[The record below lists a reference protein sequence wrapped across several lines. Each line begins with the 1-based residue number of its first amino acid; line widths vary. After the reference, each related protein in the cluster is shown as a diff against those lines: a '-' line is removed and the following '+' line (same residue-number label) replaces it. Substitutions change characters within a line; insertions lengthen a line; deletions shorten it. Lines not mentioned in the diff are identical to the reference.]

1 MTSMDTDSESQDSDD
16 GRRFRF
22 EATRKDAA
30 IIPDTVSKEK
40 SSRKKSKHR
49 SRLDDKNYR
58 DKKER
63 SKHES
68 SRKESQRSR
77 ERDVDEKESRHITK
91 HAKYGTHKDYKS
103 TKESDSASADKNLKY
118 SMDSKD
124 RLRDLKH
131 SRERERNDHRKHSRE
146 RSRDKSYDDKS
157 SVDRYRSKYHDRHK
171 YSRHKSRDR
180 SCQSNRLKSS
190 DNDKSRSEHGKHDSV
205 KKTKDKRLHPL
216 ENEHSVYQNVEQ
228 IRDYNESHSM
238 SLNKVCKAG
247 ANSLETQ
254 DCKDLDL
261 RDFDVLSET
270 DENISDIS
278 DSRSLCSS
286 SYCHKTKVRKEQLKN
301 QYECVDKKQVTPDQE
316 YVEELQ
322 KVNCKNSTPLL
333 SSSNNNPS
341 AISDTLLDSTSLE
354 PTSIMNNQVQSLQEK
369 DAECDTFESSEKNNS
384 CIYGPVLPP
393 QIKTSQCTLNENKST
408 NLYKSLCT
416 EELET
421 KEDIVKDIS
430 DEDYNI
436 DLIGPCLPKIENSSD
451 NHENSN
457 TMSALNLEEVN
468 QEHQESHSPSK
479 NINECMDDATAFGP
493 ALPPHLMKQPNEED
507 TKSKLIGPVI
517 PDNLKSLNEEERMAM
532 YSQLEDEDSDTP
544 SLTDYSAT
552 NLGQKYKELQ
562 TPGLHFFHEIK
573 QEVAEDVVHKREK
586 WMMELPP
593 TRAADFGLRARK
605 FRLRP
610 GPDMSDRSCWTDT
623 PEDKI
628 QKQKIEEEAAAA
640 AALRSAKKP
649 DHIEL
654 LKEKPKKSR
663 KQEKSLLEIHQS
675 KLKKKRKKEEK
686 EAKAAG
692 LPTRRPF
699 DRNIDLQVNRFM
711 DPSQRRSV
719 LMKAGMLNDRFSRGQ
734 I

>member
-40 SSRKKSKHR
+40 SPKKKSKHR
-49 SRLDDKNYR
+49 SHLEDKNYR
-58 DKKER
+58 DRKER
-63 SKHES
+63 SKHET

-77 ERDVDEKESRHITK
+77 DREIDEKESKHITK

-103 TKESDSASADKNLKY
+103 TKESNSTSTDKNLKY

-131 SRERERNDHRKHSRE
+131 SRERERNGHRKHSRE
-146 RSRDKSYDDKS
+146 HSREHSRDRSYDERS
-157 SVDRYRSKYHDRHK
+157 SVDKYKNKYHDRHK

-180 SCQSNRLKSS
+180 SCQSNRLKLS
-190 DNDKSRSEHGKHDSV
+190 DNDKPRSEHGRHDSI

-216 ENEHSVYQNVEQ
+216 ENEHSACQNIEQ
-228 IRDYNESHSM
+228 IRDYSESQSI
-238 SLNKVCKAG
+238 SLNKDCKA
-247 ANSLETQ
+247 ATLLNTQ

-261 RDFDVLSET
+261 RDFNVLSET
-270 DENISDIS
+270 DENVSDIS
-278 DSRSLCSS
+278 DSRSIYSS
-286 SYCHKTKVRKEQLKN
+286 SYCHKTKVRREQLKN
-301 QYECVDKKQVTPDQE
+301 QYECVNKKQVTPDQE
-316 YVEELQ
+316 HVEELQ
-322 KVNCKNSTPLL
+322 KVNCKNNTPVL

-341 AISDTLLDSTSLE
+341 AISDTLLDSLE

-369 DAECDTFESSEKNNS
+369 DAKCESSEKNNS
-384 CIYGPVLPP
+384 YIYGPVLPP
-393 QIKTSQCTLNENKST
+393 QIKTSQCTLNENKDT
-408 NLYKSLCT
+408 NLYTSLCT
-416 EELET
+416 EKLET
-421 KEDIVKDIS
+421 KECIVKDVS

-436 DLIGPCLPKIENSSD
+436 ELIGPSLPKIEDSS
-451 NHENSN
+451 NKHEHSN

-479 NINECMDDATAFGP
+479 NINEFVDDAAAFGP
-493 ALPPHLMKQPNEED
+493 ALPPHLIKQPNEGD
-507 TKSKLIGPVI
+507 TKSKLIGPVM
-517 PDNLKSLNEEERMAM
+517 PENLKLLSEEERMAM

-544 SLTDYSAT
+544 SLTDFGAT
-552 NLGQKYKELQ
+552 NKGQKYQELQ
-562 TPGLHFFHEIK
+562 KPGLHYFHEIK
-573 QEVAEDVVHKREK
+573 QEVAKDDVVHKREN

-623 PEDKI
+623 PEDRAK
-628 QKQKIEEEAAAA
+628 KQKAEEEAAA
-640 AALRSAKKP
+640 LRSVKKP
-649 DHIEL
+649 DSIEL
-654 LKEKPKKSR
+654 HKEKPKKTK

-699 DRNIDLQVNRFM
+699 DRNIDLQVNRYM
-711 DPSQRRSV
+711 DPAQKRSV

>member
-40 SSRKKSKHR
+40 SHRKKSKHR
-49 SRLDDKNYR
+49 SHLEDKNYR
-58 DKKER
+58 DRKER
-63 SKHES
+63 SKHET
-68 SRKESQRSR
+68 SRKESQHSR
-77 ERDVDEKESRHITK
+77 ERDIDEKESRHITK

-103 TKESDSASADKNLKY
+103 TKESDSTSVDKNLKY

-131 SRERERNDHRKHSRE
+131 SRERERNGHRRNSREHSRD
-146 RSRDKSYDDKS
+146 RSYDDRS

-180 SCQSNRLKSS
+180 SCHSNRLKLL
-190 DNDKSRSEHGKHDSV
+190 DNDKSRNEHGRYDSI
-205 KKTKDKRLHPL
+205 KKTKNKRLHPL
-216 ENEHSVYQNVEQ
+216 ENEHSAYENIEQ
-228 IRDYNESHSM
+228 IHDCNESHSM
-238 SLNKVCKAG
+238 SLNKVCKATTP
-247 ANSLETQ
+247 LDTQ

-261 RDFDVLSET
+261 RDFNVLSET

-278 DSRSLCSS
+278 DSRSLYSS
-286 SYCHKTKVRKEQLKN
+286 SYCHKTKVRREQLKN
-301 QYECVDKKQVTPDQE
+301 QYECVNKKQVAPDQE
-316 YVEELQ
+316 HVEELQ
-322 KVNCKNSTPLL
+322 KVNCKNNTPLL

-341 AISDTLLDSTSLE
+341 VISDTLLDSLE

-369 DAECDTFESSEKNNS
+369 DAKCDTFKYHSESSEKNNS
-384 CIYGPVLPP
+384 FIYGPVLPP

-408 NLYKSLCT
+408 NLYTSLST
-416 EELET
+416 EKLET
-421 KEDIVKDIS
+421 KECIVKDIS
-430 DEDYNI
+430 EEDYKI
-436 DLIGPCLPKIENSSD
+436 ALIGPCLPKMEDSSN

-468 QEHQESHSPSK
+468 QEHQESHSASK
-479 NINECMDDATAFGP
+479 NINEFVDDATAFGP
-493 ALPPHLMKQPNEED
+493 ALPPHLIKQPNEGD

-517 PDNLKSLNEEERMAM
+517 PENLKLLNEEERMAM

-544 SLTDYSAT
+544 SLTDYGAT
-552 NLGQKYKELQ
+552 NTGQKYQELQ
-562 TPGLHFFHEIK
+562 TPGLHYFHEIK
-573 QEVAEDVVHKREK
+573 QEVAKDVVHKRET

-623 PEDKI
+623 PEDKV
-628 QKQKIEEEAAAA
+628 KKRKAEEEAAA
-640 AALRSAKKP
+640 LRSVKKP
-649 DHIEL
+649 DSIEL
-654 LKEKPKKSR
+654 LKEKPKKTK

-675 KLKKKRKKEEK
+675 KLKKRKKKEEK

-711 DPSQRRSV
+711 DPSQKRSV